1 MKKLILISILFFCVT
16 TTFAQELPEIPM
28 KNGMV
33 YFSFEHKLD
42 NTKKCISQYINTPEF
57 LQKKGSYLYQF
68 VFKKVKKPERTT
80 FGLNTPINFNTKC
93 NDTIKN
99 ASGFSLSEIGG
110 DLWRP
115 IIIELLRKKIRLTEI
130 TAQIEVVF
138 LSKTEYKLVFKDLTY
153 KISWS
158 QGIKNGIDIHKIG
171 ELYEKTKALGKITKS
186 DIKFFEKLNFFM
198 QAADEIILKALTD
211 AYQADEL

>member
-1 MKKLILISILFFCVT
+1 M
-16 TTFAQELPEIPM
+16 
-28 KNGMV
+28 
-33 YFSFEHKLD
+33 HKP
-42 NTKKCISQYINTPEF
+42 IYQYSRIFT
-57 LQKKGSYLYQF
+57 KKGSYLLQF
-68 VFKKVKKPERTT
+68 VSKKVKKPERTS
-80 FGLNTPINFNTKC
+80 FNLNTPINFNTKC

-138 LSKTEYKLVFKDLTY
+138 LSKTEYKLVFKELTY

-171 ELYEKTKALGKITKS
+171 ELYEQTKSSDKITKS